1 MAITP
6 MDIHRHEFSTSRLGG
21 YKAEEVDAFL
31 DQIADELEMLLQRNH
46 EMNEALEEMR
56 VRLREY
62 DSMQQTLQNAFI
74 NAQKSADALVQDSK
88 NQAEAIL
95 AEARKKGEAIFAGLR
110 GEKEKMETSFQD
122 VKQMVT
128 AYIGSARELLEK
140 QLAGLKQFEAS
151 GMTAA
156 GGKAPEPPKLVKPS
170 RETVPEAVPE
180 IPLAEIPMP
189 APPLGQAMTPPAS
202 PATTGEMPS
211 LNRLDHPEE
220 TMPPRGVQTMAA
232 DEVEEAA
239 QAALADMEPVVPEEP
254 PMFEAQVDME
264 AEADES
270 EGKRKRHF
278 FWE

>member
-31 DQIADELEMLLQRNH
+31 DQVADELEMLLERNH

-56 VRLREY
+56 VRLRDY

-88 NQAEAIL
+88 NQADAIL
-95 AEARKKGEAIFAGLR
+95 AEARKKGEAMFAGLR
-110 GEKEKMETSFQD
+110 GEKEKMEASFQD
-122 VKQMVT
+122 VRQMV
-128 AYIGSARELLEK
+128 ASYVRSARELLEK
-140 QLAGLKQFEAS
+140 QLASLKQFEAT
-151 GMTAA
+151 GMTPAVKPVEPPRIA
-156 GGKAPEPPKLVKPS
+156 RPAPEI
-170 RETVPEAVPE
+170 VPEAVPE
-180 IPLAEIPMP
+180 IPLAEMPPSP
-189 APPLGQAMTPPAS
+189 APQSQPLTPPP

-211 LNRLDHPEE
+211 LNRLEG
-220 TMPPRGVQTMAA
+220 TGGSRPPRGVQTISA
-232 DEVEEAA
+232 DEMEEAA

-254 PMFEAQVDME
+254 PMFEAPVDME
-264 AEADES
+264 AEADEL